1 MSEVLN
7 NIKKSLGVSCTFL
20 AFETESDTV
29 FLKAVIK
36 NNLGGK
42 DTVRQKINVPL
53 NTLTE
58 QDYENMYNVLREKT
72 YDTL

>member
-1 MSEVLN
+1 M
-7 NIKKSLGVSCTFL
+7 IKEIKNKLGVSCTFL
-20 AFETESDTV
+20 AFEVEGSTTY
-29 FLKAVIK
+29 LKAVLK

-58 QDYENMYNVLREKT
+58 QDYENMYNVLKEKT
-72 YDTL
+72 YDTV